1 MVKKSNS
8 GSEGQGFKP
17 CLSHCYLR
25 QGTLLHFVSSCRCI
39 TGYQLLTAGGGVTLQ
54 WTSIPSRGVAILL
67 GMLHDA
73 KETGISSGCL
83 GVCLVCP
90 FTSIKITHRTLMQL
104 KKGYEHPFL
113 IRYNRQ
119 FLYNFRTISRQK
131 EKMVLNEI
139 FIII

>member
-1 MVKKSNS
+1 MQVYNWVPVTYCW
-8 GSEGQGFKP
+8 G
-17 CLSHCYLR
+17 
-25 QGTLLHFVSSCRCI
+25 
-39 TGYQLLTAGGGVTLQ
+39 GGGVTLQ

>member
-25 QGTLLHFVSSCRCI
+25 QGTLLHFVSSHRGI
-39 TGYQLLTAGGGVTLQ
+39 NGYQLLTAGGGVTLQ
-54 WTSIPSRGVAILL
+54 WTSIPSRGGAILL
-67 GMLHDA
+67 GMLHA

-90 FTSIKITHRTLMQL
+90 FTSVKITHRTLMQL
-104 KKGYEHPFL
+104 KYGYEHPFL
-113 IRYNRQ
+113 TRYNRQ
-119 FLYNFRTISRQK
+119 FLYNFQTIPRQK
-131 EKMVLNEI
+131 EKWC
-139 FIII
+139 